1 VRISGKDVL
10 VRQPS
15 PRTYLLVG
23 SLIAGALLTRD
34 LARLVATGRIPSG
47 ELRHAA
53 LTAAGVLFAVGLSS
67 RQTHRTLDLARR
79 LERARTMRS
88 RDATVVPLPTALW
101 PG

>member
-1 VRISGKDVL
+1 VRTSGKDVL

-15 PRTYLLVG
+15 PRTYLIVG

-34 LARLVATGRIPSG
+34 LTRVLITGRVSPG
-47 ELRHAA
+47 DLRHAA

-67 RQTHRTLDLARR
+67 RQTHRTLELARR
-79 LERARTMRS
+79 LERARTMRTN
-88 RDATVVPLPTALW
+88 DATVVRLPTALR

>member
-1 VRISGKDVL
+1 M
-10 VRQPS
+10 RQPS
-15 PRTYLLVG
+15 PRTYLAVG

-34 LARLVATGRIPSG
+34 LARLVVTGRIPPG
-47 ELRHAA
+47 DLRYVAM
-53 LTAAGVLFAVGLSS
+53 TAAGVLFAVGLSS

-88 RDATVVPLPTALW
+88 RDATVVPLPTALR